1 MWECKSWQRGEG
13 DHKVHKMVSR
23 WVMQTLIVMSNFYL
37 ENIWIA
43 LSRMNTS
50 CWILFFQLDINWTCC
65 SAATEHLSASF
76 PPLVI
81 LVWVKITQAHTHM
94 HILFGHLIWWE
105 HMDEKTKC
113 WTQRPYNTIQHN
125 TQTAAPRKSPQ
136 CRISTFQPRH
146 KLNIMSLIEVQ
157 VIAGVFYWIAR
168 ERAGDVLSLM
178 RFSLTLIWLFLWPP
192 QF

>member
-1 MWECKSWQRGEG
+1 MLASRGRRPR
-13 DHKVHKMVSR
+13 KVHKMVSR
-23 WVMQTLIVMSNFYL
+23 WVMQTLIQMSNFYL

-43 LSRMNTS
+43 WSRMNTS
-50 CWILFFQLDINWTCC
+50 CWIWFFFQLDINWTCC

-76 PPLVI
+76 PPLVT
-81 LVWVKITQAHTHM
+81 LVWVKIIQTHTHTCTSY
-94 HILFGHLIWWE
+94 LDIWF
-105 HMDEKTKC
+105 DGNTRTRRQPAKC

-125 TQTAAPRKSPQ
+125 TQTAAPRKSPR